1 VLFLVCDE
9 CQNIREIIRETH
21 DRKENIGK
29 RELSWCYNGSFKK
42 VTKENETKVEVK
54 LIVLQRE

>member
-29 RELSWCYNGSFKK
+29 ENCLG
-42 VTKENETKVEVK
+42 VTMV
-54 LIVLQRE
+54 R